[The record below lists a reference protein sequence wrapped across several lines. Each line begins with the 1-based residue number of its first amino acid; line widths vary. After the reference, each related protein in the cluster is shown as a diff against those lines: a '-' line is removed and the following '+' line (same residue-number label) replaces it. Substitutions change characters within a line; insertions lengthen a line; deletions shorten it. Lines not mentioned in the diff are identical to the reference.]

1 MRCVT
6 LIVLYSE
13 MDTQCDKL
21 TNQRRR
27 SNVKRR
33 KLSINSTHFNRRSHQ
48 FVTLSAHLH
57 RSTCDGEIFRSPRV
71 WGKRSRGKCPHFWRC
86 LFSLQHNVDNNTK
99 QTISCAPSWTPKQG
113 RGRSR
118 KASVSAR
125 SLPSVLI
132 QYWSVNRYRHTDM
145 DTGWHWHAVTSR
157 GKTQVRS
164 HWTHYTDVDAQND
177 KLTNVVGRR

>member
-33 KLSINSTHFNRRSHQ
+33 KLSTQLTSTDE
-48 FVTLSAHLH
+48 VTSSLHLAPTFIDRHATEKFSEVQEFEGNAPEGSAL
-57 RSTCDGEIFRSPRV
+57 IFGDA
-71 WGKRSRGKCPHFWRC
+71 W
-86 LFSLQHNVDNNTK
+86 FSLQHNVDNNTK
-99 QTISCAPSWTPKQG
+99 QTISCATSWTPKQG

-132 QYWSVNRYRHTDM
+132 QYWPVNRYRHTDM